1 LLIDG
6 SISAQKNRSCWD
18 LNFNPPAETYTGMAV
33 VKENII
39 TDSKICSAG
48 KW

>member
-1 LLIDG
+1 MCHWINKAP
-6 SISAQKNRSCWD
+6 SNPCMCWD
-18 LNFNPPAETYTGMAV
+18 LNFNPPVETYTGMAV